1 MKKLS
6 RNEVNVIT
14 QEVRNKVNEIKLK
27 DVKEKS
33 KKDKDC
39 INLIKLN
46 NDKKLL
52 NDKISN
58 INVEMSKITESLHKK
73 YNKQYTFCINSY
85 NNNIVNDLNI
95 WVSNDSCGNLYNK
108 IVLMSIDKDLKVNDL
123 IAALVKEYS
132 K

>member
-1 MKKLS
+1 MRKLS
-6 RNEVNVIT
+6 KNEVNVIT
-14 QEVRNKVNEIKLK
+14 QEVWSKVNEIKLK
-27 DVKEKS
+27 DIKEKS

-39 INLIKLN
+39 IKLLKLN

-52 NDKISN
+52 NDKISS
-58 INVEMSKITESLHKK
+58 INDEMRKTTESLHKK
-73 YNKQYTFCINSY
+73 YNMKYTFCINS
-85 NNNIVNDLNI
+85 NNINELYIWI
-95 WVSNDSCGNLYNK
+95 WVSNDNCGNLYNK

>member
-27 DVKEKS
+27 DIKEKS

-39 INLIKLN
+39 IKLLKLN

-52 NDKISN
+52 NDKISS
-58 INVEMSKITESLHKK
+58 INDEMRKTTESLHKK
-73 YNKQYTFCINSY
+73 YNMKYTFCINS
-85 NNNIVNDLNI
+85 NNINELNI
-95 WVSNDSCGNLYNK
+95 WISRYSNDNLYNR
-108 IVLMSIDKDLKVNDL
+108 IVLMGIDKDLKVNDL
-123 IAALVKEYS
+123 IAELVKEYS

>member
-27 DVKEKS
+27 DIKEKS

-39 INLIKLN
+39 IKLLKLN

-52 NDKISN
+52 NDKIIS
-58 INVEMSKITESLHKK
+58 INDEMKKMTESLHKK
-73 YNKQYTFCINSY
+73 YNNKYQFYVNG
-85 NNNIVNDLNI
+85 NNVNELNI
-95 WVSNDSCGNLYNK
+95 WVSNDQCGNLYNK
-108 IVLMSIDKDLKVNDL
+108 IILMGVDKDYKVNDL
-123 IAALVKEYS
+123 IEALVKEYS